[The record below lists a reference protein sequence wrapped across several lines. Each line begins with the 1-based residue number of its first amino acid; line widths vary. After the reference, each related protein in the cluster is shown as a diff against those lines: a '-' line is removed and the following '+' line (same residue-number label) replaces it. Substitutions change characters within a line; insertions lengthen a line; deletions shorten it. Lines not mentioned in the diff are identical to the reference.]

1 MSTADS
7 GQRSLAI
14 EWEVPDHT
22 ETIFSN
28 NVIVQHTD
36 QEFILSF
43 FVTFPPIILGDT
55 RKLESLDSIKA
66 KCVSRIVL
74 TPEKMKS
81 LIQAMQINYQKYE
94 ESHA

>member
-1 MSTADS
+1 MRTVDS
-7 GQRSLAI
+7 EQRSLAI
-14 EWEVPDHT
+14 EWDVPDHT
-22 ETIFSN
+22 EAVFSN

-55 RKLESLDSIKA
+55 KKIESIDSIKA

-94 ESHA
+94 ENHA